1 MGWVLETKT
10 VMAPNWAAVW
20 RILVVCLFLAAI
32 SAACMLLPVEQML
45 KDFLIWVQR
54 DVGPWGPLMLALAYI
69 PCTIFA
75 VPASILTLG
84 GGYLFGLVIGF
95 ITDSIGSTLGAT
107 AAFLVG
113 RTVGRSYVTSKL
125 KDYPQFQ
132 AIAIA
137 IERSGFKIVL
147 LLRMVPLLP
156 FNVLNYLLSVTP
168 MSVWM
173 YTVASWIGMM
183 PLTLV
188 FVYVGTTIKDITDI
202 DHTGHF
208 TPARWLMIC
217 VGLGTSVVIVIL
229 VTRIAKDAL
238 QRAVDEAD
246 LKVEEIVI
254 ASDPLIGPDP
264 SMGLQQP
271 LVNFVAGALP
281 CKFETG
287 PSRGYKWNMS
297 FGKPRLHFA

>member
-1 MGWVLETKT
+1 MEWGSETKIT
-10 VMAPNWAAVW
+10 MAPNWAAVW
-20 RILVVCLFLAAI
+20 RILVILVMLAAV

-45 KDFLIWVQR
+45 RDFIIWVQK

-69 PCTIFA
+69 PCTVFA

-84 GGYLFGLVIGF
+84 GGYLFGLFVGF
-95 ITDSIGSTLGAT
+95 ITDSIGSTLGAI

-168 MSVWM
+168 MSV
-173 YTVASWIGMM
+173 YTYSLASWIGMM
-183 PLTLV
+183 PLTLI

-202 DHTGHF
+202 NHGGHF
-208 TPARWLMIC
+208 TPGRWLMIC
-217 VGLGTSVVIVIL
+217 AGLGTSVVVVIL

-238 QRAVDEAD
+238 QRAVEEAD
-246 LKVEEIVI
+246 VKVDEIIV
-254 ASDPLIGPDP
+254 ASDPLIAADP
-264 SMGLQQP
+264 FMELQQP
-271 LVNFVAGALP
+271 LVVRIDHKDRNTP
-281 CKFETG
+281 DNSPEHQ
-287 PSRGYKWNMS
+287 PSV
-297 FGKPRLHFA
+297 

>member
-1 MGWVLETKT
+1 
-10 VMAPNWAAVW
+10 MAPNWAAVW
-20 RILVVCLFLAAI
+20 RILVVVVFLAAV
-32 SAACMLLPVEQML
+32 SAAVIILPVEKML

-54 DVGPWGPLMLALAYI
+54 DMGPWGPVMLALAYI

-84 GGYLFGLVIGF
+84 GGYLFGLVMGF
-95 ITDSIGSTLGAT
+95 ISDSIGSTLGAT

-125 KDYPQFQ
+125 NDYPQFQ

-168 MSVWM
+168 LSVWTYM
-173 YTVASWIGMM
+173 LASWIGMM
-183 PLTLV
+183 PSTLV

-202 DHTGHF
+202 DHAHF
-208 TPARWLMIC
+208 TPARWLM
-217 VGLGTSVVIVIL
+217 VSAGLGTSVVMVIL
-229 VTRIAKDAL
+229 VTRTAKDAL
-238 QRAVDEAD
+238 QRAVEEAD
-246 LKVEEIVI
+246 VKVEEIVI
-254 ASDPLIGPDP
+254 ASDPIVGADP
-264 SMGLQQP
+264 TAELQQP
-271 LVNFVAGALP
+271 LVNSQAGTLP
-281 CKFETG
+281 SIFETG
-287 PSRGYKWNMS
+287 SSRGYKWNM
-297 FGKPRLHFA
+297 FGKPRLHVA